1 LIAHEEC
8 AVTAKAPSKK
18 PAKRS
23 APAPESV
30 ETFLASLEH
39 PFKQEILA
47 LRKIILGADPS
58 ISEGIKW
65 NSPSFQTSEYFATM
79 QLRAKDGVQVIM
91 HLGAKLRDTATTGIA
106 IADPESLL
114 EWLAKDRASAK
125 FRDMKDVDAKRSAF
139 ASLIREWIK
148 HV

>member
-1 LIAHEEC
+1 M
-8 AVTAKAPSKK
+8 TSKAPSKK

-23 APAPESV
+23 ASAPESV

-39 PFKQEILA
+39 PRKQEILA
-47 LRKIILGADPS
+47 LRQIILGADPS
-58 ISEGIKW
+58 IAEGIKW
-65 NSPSFQTSEYFATM
+65 NVPSFLTSEYFATM
-79 QLRAKDGVQVIM
+79 HLRAKDGVQIIM
-91 HLGAKLRDTATTGIA
+91 HLGAKTRDTATTGIA

-114 EWLAKDRASAK
+114 EWLAKDRAAVK
-125 FRDMKDVDAKRSAF
+125 FRDMKDIDAKRSAF

>member
-1 LIAHEEC
+1 MA
-8 AVTAKAPSKK
+8 SKTSTSK

-23 APAPESV
+23 ASAPESV
-30 ETFLASLEH
+30 EAFLASLEH

-47 LRKIILGADPS
+47 IRQMILSADPGVA
-58 ISEGIKW
+58 EGIKW
-65 NSPSFQTSEYFATM
+65 NAPSFRTSEYFATF
-79 QLRAKDGVQVIM
+79 QLRAKDGVQVIL
-91 HLGAKLRDTATTGIA
+91 HLGAKTRDTATSGIA

-125 FRDMKDVDAKRSAF
+125 FRDLKDIEAKRSAF
-139 ASLIREWIK
+139 ANLIREWIK